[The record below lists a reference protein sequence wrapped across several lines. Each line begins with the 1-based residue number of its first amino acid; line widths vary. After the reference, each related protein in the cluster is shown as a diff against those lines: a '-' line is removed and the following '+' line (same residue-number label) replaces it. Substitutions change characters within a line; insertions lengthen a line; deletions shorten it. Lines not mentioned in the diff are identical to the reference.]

1 MNVLVTGAAGFLGA
15 RLVEVLL
22 EGGYRV
28 LGLDSLDRQEPEG
41 WQEARLEKV
50 KSHKRFEFVQGD
62 VTNPELL
69 QSLFVRF
76 RPKSVVHLASRRD
89 LQLCEANPID
99 AFRLHVEGAM
109 SVMRTCRRN
118 NTDHLVLGSTAHVY
132 GICRTYPF
140 SENDAADKP
149 LSILGASFRSM
160 ELSAHAFSLRSPV
173 NISVVRLFSVY
184 GPGQSPLRMLPAFM
198 AAAERRAPLP
208 IFGDGTAGRDMI
220 YVDDAVVGLLRVLD
234 NPKPWRIVNLGSGE
248 TTTVGQV
255 AELVSAEAD
264 VMLRIENKSS
274 RPGEMPNT
282 WADISAMEQLGFKP
296 MVKLSDG
303 IGRTWKWWQERS
315 EPFRA

>member
-28 LGLDSLDRQEPEG
+28 LGLDSLDREEPDG
-41 WQEARLEKV
+41 WQEARLEQV
-50 KSHKRFEFVQGD
+50 ASHKRFEFVQGD
-62 VTNPELL
+62 VTSPELL
-69 QSLFVRF
+69 QSLFSRF
-76 RPKSVVHLASRRD
+76 SPKSVVHLASRRD

-99 AFRLHVEGAM
+99 AFRLHQQGALN
-109 SVMRTCRRN
+109 VMITCRRN
-118 NTDHLVLGSTAHVY
+118 NTEHLVLASTAHVY
-132 GICRTYPF
+132 GGSRSYPF
-140 SENDAADKP
+140 SENDGAGKP

-160 ELSAHAFSLRSPV
+160 ELCAHAFSLRTPV

-184 GPGQSPLRMLPAFM
+184 GPRQSPVRMLPAFM
-198 AAAERRAPLP
+198 SAAEKRAPLP
-208 IFGDGTAGRDMI
+208 IFGDGTVGRDMI

-234 NPKPWRIVNLGSGE
+234 RPTPWRIINLGSGE

-264 VMLRIENKSS
+264 VMLRTDNKPS

-282 WADISAMEQLGFKP
+282 WADISALEQVGFKP
-296 MVKLSDG
+296 MVKLPDG
-303 IGRTWKWWQERS
+303 IRRTWKWWQQRPEA
-315 EPFRA
+315 FRV